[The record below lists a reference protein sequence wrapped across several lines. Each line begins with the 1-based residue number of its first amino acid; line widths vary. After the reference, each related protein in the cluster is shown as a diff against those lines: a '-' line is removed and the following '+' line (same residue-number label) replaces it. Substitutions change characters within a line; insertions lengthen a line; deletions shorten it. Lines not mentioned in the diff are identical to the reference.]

1 MIRTSR
7 ERFNCYFPQKRLTFC
22 KHDVRDKDN
31 WSEVFTHC
39 DTFFEGQPVELLI
52 NNAGVGAG
60 PPYDTVVDINL
71 KGVMHGTKAFL
82 EKYGTSKVIAKIRQ
96 CSEGKHSSLMR
107 VLFLPKSNL

>member
-1 MIRTSR
+1 M
-7 ERFNCYFPQKRLTFC
+7 TFS

-82 EKYGTSKVIAKIRQ
+82 EKYGTSKVKAKIKR
-96 CSEGKHSSLMR
+96 CSEGKKYITNACF
-107 VLFLPKSNL
+107 VLPN